1 MLILD
6 QDIRDQIM
14 EAEGS
19 VVVSASAGSG
29 KTTIMVSKIA
39 KVLSEIKNHK
49 TLAALTFT
57 NKATSEI
64 KRKVIKENIE
74 KQIVVLTNDSF
85 VENEIIRPFIRD
97 AYGAAYDKD
106 FVISYDVKVNT
117 MREALRKLKTEKKLV
132 TYWNSKKN
140 LKFELA
146 KKILEKSQSC
156 REYISFKYKM
166 LFLDEYQD
174 SDIDMHNL
182 FIYMKDTLGLDLFIV
197 GDKKQAIYLWRGA
210 REDIFPL
217 LEDNI
222 ENRFELTHNFRS
234 HFEIVNYSNLIHDI
248 DNFNRSYVATENRVL
263 VCSTNNQID
272 SIVRLIEEG
281 IVDISKSVTIISNI
295 NDDAKMYSDALNER
309 GFNFVFIP
317 KTPLDDGCVN
327 GDILRAIGS
336 FILDTNFYIY
346 DLLDILGLESTNRI
360 QKKLDKILSPLK
372 KYLPLPES
380 KTKNDIKESI
390 AIILNKF
397 NEEFLFEIDD
407 TEIDLFLDAVSNP
420 YFESAFVKKTEL
432 HKVMTVFSAKGL
444 EFNQVI
450 SFSSYY
456 SGLNQMNNHY
466 VFVTRAE
473 DKVIMLESSAKEYSN
488 KINQIIFENDIS
500 IENNIFTEID
510 HI

>member
-6 QDIRDQIM
+6 QDIRDKIIDT
-14 EAEGS
+14 EGS
-19 VVVSASAGSG
+19 IVVSASAGSG

-39 KVLSEIKNHK
+39 KVLSEIENHK
-49 TLAALTFT
+49 TVAALTFT

-64 KRKVIKENIE
+64 KRKAIKANIE
-74 KQIVVLTNDSF
+74 KQIIVLTNDSF

-97 AYGAAYDKD
+97 AYGVDYDKD
-106 FVISYDVKVNT
+106 FVISYNDRVDSWDQ
-117 MREALRKLKTEKKLV
+117 ALYVLKNLKKLV
-132 TYWNSKKN
+132 MYRDNN
-140 LKFELA
+140 RNFKFILA
-146 KKILEKSQSC
+146 KNILEVSQAS
-156 REYISFKYKM
+156 REYLSFKYKM

-182 FIYMKDTLGLDLFIV
+182 FLYMKDTLGLDLFIV

-210 REDIFPL
+210 QENIFSL
-217 LEDNI
+217 LEENI

-263 VCSTNNQID
+263 VCSINNQID

-295 NDDAKMYSDALNER
+295 NNDAKIYSDALNER

-360 QKKLDKILSPLK
+360 QKKVDKILSPLK
-372 KYLPLPES
+372 NYLPLPES
-380 KTKNDIKESI
+380 KTKNDIKEAI
-390 AIILNKF
+390 TIILNKF
-397 NEEFLFEIDD
+397 NEEFLFEVDE

-420 YFESAFVKKTEL
+420 YFESAFVKRTEL

-456 SGLNQMNNHY
+456 SRLNQMNNHY
-466 VFVTRAE
+466 VCVTRAE